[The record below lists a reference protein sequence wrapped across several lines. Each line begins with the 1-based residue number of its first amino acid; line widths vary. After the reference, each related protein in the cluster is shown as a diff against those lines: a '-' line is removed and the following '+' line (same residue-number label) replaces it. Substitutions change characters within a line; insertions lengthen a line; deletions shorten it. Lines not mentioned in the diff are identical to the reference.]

1 MSVNKNNKENEIKTE
16 DGVKAANDSKIEDDK
31 TIGNVELFYISKKY
45 RIYFIEFLRTDYLIV
60 ICMSSVL
67 VAKSL
72 S

>member
-16 DGVKAANDSKIEDDK
+16 DGVKAVNDSKIEDDK